1 MTVLKHERRMAA
13 LARLVILFILPAACA
28 FSANAQK
35 ELSISQVQGDKNLSS
50 YTGESVRVSGIV
62 TARTRTGFFIQTPDD
77 KTDANPATSEGIFV
91 FSGSRAA
98 PPSDAALGNLVSVTG
113 TVEEF
118 RRESDALNLTTT
130 NISFRQS
137 SDQIRVIAKALPLP
151 KPVMITVKDFKPNTL
166 DQLEKY
172 EGMIVAVAEMT
183 VVSPTGGREDNKTG
197 LWNSDGV
204 FFGVVKGIPRPFRE
218 PGIDIREVNGSP
230 EGVKLRSQFPKL
242 AVFDGNPE
250 TIRVDSNEQT
260 GSKAIDVPTHS
271 TIANIAGVLHYAFGK
286 YTILTY
292 PVNTGLSISGGIK
305 PTPMPVPSDRQ
316 FSIVGMNIE
325 NFFDDQDDPGIKETV
340 VSPEAFQ
347 RRLKKISLAVREL
360 MKMPDVIGA
369 VEIENLAALK
379 RLADRINADA
389 VADGKP
395 DPKYAAYLV
404 EGNDGRGID
413 NGFLVKASR
422 VKVLETK
429 QFGKDET
436 YANLSAKNDPF
447 LNDRPPLMIRAS
459 IIDPKT
465 NQPFEFTVVVIHL
478 KSYSGYSVPKQQDD
492 VRTKKRMQA
501 EYLARWVDAR
511 QKTNSAERIVL
522 IGDLNSYQFSDG
534 VLDMIGTIKG
544 KPAAKDEVLNA
555 SPDLVNPDL
564 IDLVDAIDPRQRYSY
579 LFDGNAQ
586 TLDHML
592 ITETF
597 RKHVNGFGF
606 LRVNTDFPE
615 SFRNDDTRSQR
626 FSDHDPAVA
635 YFTFDDVTKK

>member
-1 MTVLKHERRMAA
+1 MQIPPHPKGV
-13 LARLVILFILPAACA
+13 
-28 FSANAQK
+28 
-35 ELSISQVQGDKNLSS
+35 
-50 YTGESVRVSGIV
+50 
-62 TARTRTGFFIQTPDD
+62 
-77 KTDANPATSEGIFV
+77 FV

-98 PPSDAALGNLVSVTG
+98 PPPDAALGNLVSVTG

-118 RRESDALNLTTT
+118 RRDNEPLNLTITE
-130 NISFRQS
+130 ISFRQS

-151 KPVMITVKDFKPNTL
+151 KPVMITVKDFKLNTP

-183 VVSPTGGREDNKTG
+183 VVSPTGGREDSKTG

-230 EGVKLRSQFPKL
+230 EGAKLRSQFPKL

-260 GSKAIDVPTHS
+260 G
-271 TIANIAGVLHYAFGK
+271 
-286 YTILTY
+286 
-292 PVNTGLSISGGIK
+292 
-305 PTPMPVPSDRQ
+305 
-316 FSIVGMNIE
+316 
-325 NFFDDQDDPGIKETV
+325 
-340 VSPEAFQ
+340 
-347 RRLKKISLAVREL
+347 
-360 MKMPDVIGA
+360 A

-389 VADGKP
+389 VPDGKP

-413 NGFLVKASR
+413 NGFLVKAAR

-436 YANLSAKNDPF
+436 YANPSAKDNPF
-447 LNDRPPLMIRAS
+447 LNDRPPLMLRAS
-459 IIDPKT
+459 INDPKT
-465 NQPFEFTVVVIHL
+465 NQPFEFTVVVLHL

-492 VRTKKRMQA
+492 VRTKKRIQA

-511 QKTNSAERIVL
+511 QKANPAERIVL
-522 IGDLNSYQFSDG
+522 IGDFNSYQFNDG

-564 IDLVDAIDPRQRYSY
+564 IDLVDAIDPRQRYSF

-615 SFRNDDTRSQR
+615 SLRNDDTRPQR

-635 YFTFDDVTKK
+635 YFTFDEVTKK